1 MNYVRDR
8 RTSVLLLVIDSLMQ
22 AFDQISW
29 AFASLIIV
37 LRVIAIWDHNRLVS
51 AVSFSVWST
60 AFALSIRSAFLLRL
74 SHDSNLTS
82 NPIF

>member
-37 LRVIAIWDHNRLVS
+37 LRV
-51 AVSFSVWST
+51 
-60 AFALSIRSAFLLRL
+60 
-74 SHDSNLTS
+74 
-82 NPIF
+82 